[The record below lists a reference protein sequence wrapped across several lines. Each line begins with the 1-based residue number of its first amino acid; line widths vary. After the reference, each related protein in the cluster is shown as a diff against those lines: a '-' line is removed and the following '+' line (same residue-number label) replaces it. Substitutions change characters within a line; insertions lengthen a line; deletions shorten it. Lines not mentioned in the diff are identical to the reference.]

1 MASEAV
7 KEQPEGQ
14 TVDEIV
20 IELANALNR
29 FRSLTDRESRWLYDA
44 IRRERYVAGNERY
57 WKPTD
62 IAKLTR
68 MIRRGRKPR
77 DIAKTLGRTEQAV
90 WSKIRMLRRQN
101 KLGLICASHPRAG
114 QCLVADDDGAV
125 G

>member
-20 IELANALNR
+20 IELANALN
-29 FRSLTDRESRWLYDA
+29 
-44 IRRERYVAGNERY
+44 
-57 WKPTD
+57 
-62 IAKLTR
+62 
-68 MIRRGRKPR
+68 RRGRKPR